1 MKESYTECL
10 ASHGDPES
18 CADARKDAGEALTG
32 AHTGGVLSR
41 ENKRKQGAD
50 GLLLFGRQYAYARK
64 GESASNP
71 ARSETSSTY
80 GNSMRENREIP
91 CFPAEGDSGGRA
103 GKVIYRT
110 PAMHEQGKSDNP
122 IVPTKLSNKAG
133 QPAAEA
139 VEGRGLKEN
148 AVQQNTCR
156 TQGRES
162 VPSALDAYVEAVSAL
177 AS

>member
-91 CFPAEGDSGGRA
+91 AFLLRVTQEDVLGRSYTA
-103 GKVIYRT
+103 RQQCTSRGSRT
-110 PAMHEQGKSDNP
+110 TP
-122 IVPTKLSNKAG
+122 
-133 QPAAEA
+133 
-139 VEGRGLKEN
+139 
-148 AVQQNTCR
+148 
-156 TQGRES
+156 
-162 VPSALDAYVEAVSAL
+162 
-177 AS
+177 

>member
-1 MKESYTECL
+1 
-10 ASHGDPES
+10 
-18 CADARKDAGEALTG
+18 
-32 AHTGGVLSR
+32 
-41 ENKRKQGAD
+41 
-50 GLLLFGRQYAYARK
+50 
-64 GESASNP
+64 
-71 ARSETSSTY
+71 
-80 GNSMRENREIP
+80 
-91 CFPAEGDSGGRA
+91 
-103 GKVIYRT
+103 
-110 PAMHEQGKSDNP
+110 MHEQGKSDNP